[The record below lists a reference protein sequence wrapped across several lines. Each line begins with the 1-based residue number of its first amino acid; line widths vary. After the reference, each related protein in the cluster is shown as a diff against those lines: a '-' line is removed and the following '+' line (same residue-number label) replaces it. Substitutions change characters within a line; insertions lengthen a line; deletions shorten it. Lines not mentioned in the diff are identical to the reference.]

1 MNLISVQMLDIDID
15 IASDAVSRCAQPLS
29 GNEDARSTCPKFIF
43 VKKEHQYDDF
53 LEKHNDKS

>member
-1 MNLISVQMLDIDID
+1 MQYHAARNPLI
-15 IASDAVSRCAQPLS
+15 